1 MSDNQNFFQRYGG
14 YLILL
19 AVVLLLAI
27 GGRILSDNGRQTIEQ
42 ASEETGLETAATES
56 NAGQSAPNTAEQPGQ
71 ESAQPSETVIDL
83 SGVPILVN
91 NSLSPRLNPYTFE
104 GKRPEPEYITYTVQP
119 SDTPIGIADQFGIES
134 ETILGANPR
143 LSEEANALQPGVVL
157 IILPIDGVLHDV
169 SEGDSL
175 ESISFLYGISEEDI
189 IAYPPNNLEFP
200 FRLYPGTQIVVP
212 GAVREVFVWTAPS
225 LPATSDS
232 TGSGISPLIQG
243 TGTFVWP
250 ITSRRIT
257 QGYWYGHQAI
267 DVSAVEGSPVIAS
280 DTGTVTWAG
289 WNAYGYGNL
298 IVVNHGNGYETY
310 YAHLS
315 SIGVVPGQIVYQ
327 GNYIGGAGNT
337 GRSSGPH
344 LHFEIRYFNS
354 LLSPLSGYL
363 P

>member
-1 MSDNQNFFQRYGG
+1 MGNNQTFLQRYGG
-14 YLILL
+14 YL
-19 AVVLLLAI
+19 VLLVAVLMLAI
-27 GGRILSDNGRQTIEQ
+27 GGRMLAGDGRTPEPE
-42 ASEETGLETAATES
+42 ANETTSESTQSTQSTNQLETAEPTR
-56 NAGQSAPNTAEQPGQ
+56 P
-71 ESAQPSETVIDL
+71 AQTLASL
-83 SGVPILVN
+83 SGVPLLVN
-91 NSLSPRLNPYTFE
+91 NSISPRLNPYTFE
-104 GKRPEPEYITYTVQP
+104 GQRPEPEYITYTVQP
-119 SDTPIGIADQFGIES
+119 LDTPIGIAEMFGIES
-134 ETILGANPR
+134 ETILGANPQ

-157 IILPIDGVLHDV
+157 IILPIDGVLHTV
-169 SEGDSL
+169 TEGESL
-175 ESISFLYGISEEDI
+175 ESVSNLYGIPQEEI
-189 IAYPPNNLEFP
+189 IAYEPNNLEFP
-200 FRLYPGTQIVVP
+200 YRLYPGTQIVVP

-243 TGTFVWP
+243 TGTFIWP
-250 ITSRRIT
+250 IGSRRIT

-267 DVSAVEGSPVIAS
+267 DVSAAEGSAVIAS

-289 WNAYGYGNL
+289 WNVYGYGNL

-315 SIGVVPGQIVYQ
+315 SIAVVPGQIVYQ
-327 GNYIGGAGNT
+327 GNYIGASGNT

-344 LHFEIRYFNS
+344 LHFEIRYYNA

>member
-1 MSDNQNFFQRYGG
+1 
-14 YLILL
+14 LVVILVL
-19 AVVLLLAI
+19 AV
-27 GGRILSDNGRQTIEQ
+27 GGRIVVEHGRSAAEP
-42 ASEETGLETAATES
+42 SVESPVGSVGSTATQS
-56 NAGQSAPNTAEQPGQ
+56 PGSSAGVEIQPT
-71 ESAQPSETVIDL
+71 ETVIDL
-83 SGVPILVN
+83 SGVPLLVN
-91 NSLSPRLNPYTFE
+91 NSLSPRLNPFTFE
-104 GKRPEPEYITYTVQP
+104 GKRPEPVFTTYIVEP

-143 LSEEANALQPGVVL
+143 LSEEANALQPGVEL

-169 SEGDSL
+169 SEGESL
-175 ESISFLYGISEEDI
+175 ESISLLYGIPEEDI

-225 LPATSDS
+225 LPASS
-232 TGSGISPLIQG
+232 GSIGSGISPLIQG
-243 TGTFVWP
+243 TGTYVWP

-257 QGYWYGHQAI
+257 QAYWYGHQAI
-267 DVSAVEGSPVIAS
+267 DISSVEGAAVIAS

-289 WNAYGYGNL
+289 WNVYGYGNL

-315 SIGVVPGQIVYQ
+315 SVGVVPGQIVYQ
-327 GNYIGGAGNT
+327 GNYIGASGNT

-344 LHFEIRYFNS
+344 LHFEIRYFNT
-354 LLSPLSGYL
+354 LLNPLGGYL